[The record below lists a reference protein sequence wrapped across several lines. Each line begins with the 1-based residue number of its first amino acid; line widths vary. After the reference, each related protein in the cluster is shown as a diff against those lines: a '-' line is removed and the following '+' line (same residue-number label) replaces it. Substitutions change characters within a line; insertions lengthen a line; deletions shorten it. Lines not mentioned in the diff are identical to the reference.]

1 MNERR
6 SRMTSIPLALLA
18 AAFGCGSCTQLQG
31 TAQAGYAQMAID
43 GRVAL
48 SSAGGGGSI
57 DQDVKSS
64 FGIGDP
70 QGAPYVRAQFDFGT
84 PVITVSA
91 FTFDETGA
99 GTLEANFGSITSGTP
114 VTTDLR
120 FTDAKVSLAFDIPLG
135 PVKIAPGLAA
145 DLIYLEMNVRST
157 LSSSSEELKVYAPV
171 PLAFV
176 RAEADLGLVGLVGE
190 LGYVKNPNI
199 GDVEG
204 TVWDGDVIAELHATR
219 ALQFFAGYRVIA
231 VKGNGTVDDQ
241 DFATDLRVSGW
252 NIGGGLRF

>member
-1 MNERR
+1 
-6 SRMTSIPLALLA
+6 MTRTILALLA
-18 AAFGCGSCTQLQG
+18 AAFGCGSCTELHG

-48 SSAGGGGSI
+48 STAGGGASI
-57 DQDVKSS
+57 DQDVKSA

-70 QGAPYVRAQFDFGT
+70 QGAPYVRAQLDFGT

-91 FTFDETGA
+91 FTFDESGS
-99 GTLEANFGSITSGTP
+99 GTLDANFGNITGGTP

-120 FTDAKVSLAFDIPLG
+120 FTDAKVSFAFDIPFG
-135 PVKIAPGLAA
+135 PLKIAPGLAA

-176 RAEADLGLVGLVGE
+176 RAEADLGLLGLVGE
-190 LGYVKNPNI
+190 FGYVKNPNI

-204 TVWDGDVIAELHATR
+204 TVWDGEVMAELHVTR
-219 ALQFFAGYRVIA
+219 ALQLFAGYRRISVN
-231 VKGNGTVDDQ
+231 GNGTVDDQ
-241 DFATDLRVSGW
+241 DFAVDLRVSGW
-252 NIGGGLRF
+252 TIGGGLKF

>member
-1 MNERR
+1 
-6 SRMTSIPLALLA
+6 MTPTPLALLA

-48 SSAGGGGSI
+48 STAGGGASI
-57 DQDVKSS
+57 DQDVKSA

-84 PVITVSA
+84 PVLTVSA
-91 FTFDETGA
+91 FTFDEHGS
-99 GTLEANFGSITSGTP
+99 GTLDANFGNITSGTP
-114 VTTDLR
+114 VSTDLR

-135 PVKIAPGLAA
+135 PLKIAPGLAA
-145 DLIYLEMNVRST
+145 DLIYLEMNVRSS

-176 RAEADLGLVGLVGE
+176 RAEADFGLVGLVGE

-204 TVWDGDVIAELHATR
+204 TVWDGEVMAELHATR
-219 ALQFFAGYRVIA
+219 ALQLFAGYRMISVN
-231 VKGNGTVDDQ
+231 GNGTVDNQ
-241 DFATDLRVSGW
+241 DFATDLRISGW
-252 NIGGGLRF
+252 TIGGGLRF